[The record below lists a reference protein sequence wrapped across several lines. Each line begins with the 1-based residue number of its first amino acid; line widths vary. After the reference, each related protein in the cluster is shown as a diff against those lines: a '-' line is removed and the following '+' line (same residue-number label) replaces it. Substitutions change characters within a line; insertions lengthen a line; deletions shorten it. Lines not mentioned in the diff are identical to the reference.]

1 MTTYTCFR
9 CNYTTAYK
17 NSMVSHLKKKKKCS
31 RQIDELNR
39 FSDEEI
45 ATFSITKNC
54 TIDEIINERVSNN
67 CFDES
72 NKEVESEDL
81 KEKEKE
87 KEKDRDRDREKD
99 REAGKDDNLTELNK
113 LNNQLL
119 SSLSTTNSLFATN
132 SFATTTTSITTQ
144 NTPNGVVNTK
154 NYNIDINA
162 NCSMKDSLSMLDT
175 QLTNCGMTD
184 NVQRK
189 QVLDA
194 IEKSLSSLNDKFTQP
209 SKNVFPSPILKNHFL
224 SSTNNIG
231 NPLSSIQTNQYT
243 KNQYTKNQYTKND
256 YISKGY

>member
-54 TIDEIINERVSNN
+54 TIDEIMNERVSNN

-81 KEKEKE
+81 KEKEKDIDTDTD
-87 KEKDRDRDREKD
+87 K
-99 REAGKDDNLTELNK
+99 EAGKDDTLTELNK

-119 SSLSTTNSLFATN
+119 SSLSTSSSLFATN

-209 SKNVFPSPILKNHFL
+209 SKNVFSSPILKNHFL

-243 KNQYTKNQYTKND
+243 KNQYTKND